1 MAAQAARR
9 PGAPADCTPLPPSVS
24 HMLTAPALHPPCLSI
39 SPAEAVAVQLASEY
53 PEFDAGLIGELL
65 AQEDGDDGELW
76 LCV

>member
-1 MAAQAARR
+1 
-9 PGAPADCTPLPPSVS
+9 
-24 HMLTAPALHPPCLSI
+24 MLTAPALHPPCLSI